1 MYQIF
6 KCKIK
11 SFKALKIILIKN
23 LSDMEIC
30 LLNKINHPKAAL
42 EKIKFDY
49 IKFLCSQTS
58 QYEEFLKY
66 FVKLT
71 K

>member
-11 SFKALKIILIKN
+11 TFKALKNYINKN
-23 LSDMEIC
+23 LFDMEIC
-30 LLNKINHPKAAL
+30 LLNKIEHPKTAL
-42 EKIKFDY
+42 ENIKFDY

-58 QYEEFLKY
+58 Q
-66 FVKLT
+66 
-71 K
+71 